1 MEEDGSMQILQNF
14 FQSYV
19 YWYSEQSIYLIIWK
33 DNMPDNPNTQIALLK
48 QSMQNVEKQIDEMK
62 KETKESF
69 TILSDQLTN
78 FIDSAHLTFATKEE
92 HRQNKIDIQELKN
105 TQWKVWMTL
114 IGTFWTL
121 FLATIW
127 VILKKLWIL

>member
-1 MEEDGSMQILQNF
+1 
-14 FQSYV
+14 
-19 YWYSEQSIYLIIWK
+19 
-33 DNMPDNPNTQIALLK
+33 MPDNPNTQIALLK

-69 TILSDQLTN
+69 SILSDQLTK

-105 TQWKVWMTL
+105 TQSKVWMTL

-127 VILKKLWIL
+127 VILKKLWII